1 MVDPPLWGMD
11 LTRDTARHDN
21 VNSNRHAR
29 DKEQKAARDRVKFE
43 PVAAV
48 EMTAAGRYQDGVSAK
63 PRTGFCFRVVGGQA
77 SVMDGR
83 PYVRA
88 ALKRSKELARVKIL
102 RDRNGKQVTDYLN
115 RKHGIESIVGTVPPW
130 AAPTISKMGKSERE
144 VFALAIAEKVHKVA
158 VDHGRPL
165 YGGGW
170 HEDTDVQHWHFHMEK
185 VGPKAQACRAAPWS
199 VGADRIR
206 RKFPDLLSPE
216 KVEMLEDN
224 LSKKRIEDLID
235 LKIARIIDE
244 ETERYIKDTGRWAQY
259 EKDCEAYAKDKAK
272 KQKVEKQ
279 APIVQA
285 GLAHFALAGVWPL
298 AYGIMTL
305 AMWRMVPAELRKPV
319 MISIRAFQ
327 VLRKPS
333 AVGAISL
340 ATMALAKGPKAQ
352 DMPDHLRSIGSF
364 NTVNARA

>member
-1 MVDPPLWGMD
+1 MD
-11 LTRDTARHDN
+11 LTRDVARHDN
-21 VNSNRHAR
+21 VGSARHAR
-29 DKEQKAARDRVKFE
+29 DKEQKAIRDRVKFE
-43 PVAAV
+43 AVPAV
-48 EMTAAGRYQDGVSAK
+48 EMTAAGRWQDGVSAK
-63 PRTGFCFRVVGGQA
+63 PKTGFCFRVIGGSA
-77 SVMDGR
+77 SIMDGKA
-83 PYVRA
+83 YVRA

-102 RDRNGKQVTDYLN
+102 RDRNGKQVTDYLT
-115 RKHGIESIVGTVPPW
+115 RKHGIESLVGTVPPW
-130 AAPTISKMGKSERE
+130 AAPIISKLGKSERE
-144 VFALAIAEKVHKVA
+144 VFALAVAEKVHKA
-158 VDHGRPL
+158 ATDHSRPL
-165 YGGGW
+165 FGGGW
-170 HEDTDVQHWHFHMEK
+170 HEDTDIPHWHFHCEK
-185 VGPKAQACRAAPWS
+185 QGPKARACRAAPWS

-206 RKFPDLLSPE
+206 RKFPDLLSQE
-216 KVEMLEDN
+216 KLEMLEDN
-224 LSKKRIEDLID
+224 LSKKRLEDLID

-244 ETERYIKDTGRWAQY
+244 QTEAYIKDTGRWAQY
-259 EKDCEAYAKDKAK
+259 EEDCEAYRVDKAR

-279 APIVQA
+279 AKIVQA

-298 AYGIMTL
+298 AYSVMSL